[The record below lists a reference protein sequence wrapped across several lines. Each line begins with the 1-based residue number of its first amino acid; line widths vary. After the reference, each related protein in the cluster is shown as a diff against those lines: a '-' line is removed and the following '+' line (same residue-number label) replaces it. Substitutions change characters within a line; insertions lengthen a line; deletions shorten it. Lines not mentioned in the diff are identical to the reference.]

1 MPRVAPRAHRGG
13 MTTLHAGG
21 EHDRRPGFLARMRA
35 IVRDG
40 DSATTPLVLLVLVSG
55 ALAVFITVTL
65 TLVMLLY
72 ELE

>member
-1 MPRVAPRAHRGG
+1 
-13 MTTLHAGG
+13 
-21 EHDRRPGFLARMRA
+21 MRA
-35 IVRDG
+35 IAREG

-55 ALAVFITVTL
+55 ALAAFITVTL

>member
-1 MPRVAPRAHRGG
+1 MPGVSLRAHREV
-13 MTTLHAGG
+13 MTTLHAAGG
-21 EHDRRPGFLARMRA
+21 HDRRPGFVARMRA

-65 TLVMLLY
+65 TLMMLLY